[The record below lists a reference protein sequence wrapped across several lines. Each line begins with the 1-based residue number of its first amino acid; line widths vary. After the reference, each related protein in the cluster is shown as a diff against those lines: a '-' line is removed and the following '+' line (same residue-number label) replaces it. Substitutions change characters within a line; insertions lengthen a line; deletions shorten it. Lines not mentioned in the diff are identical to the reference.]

1 MAKFWM
7 DADDYFNRKEKIEVN
22 KEKNNYQKKLSSSKK
37 TRIINVKTGEV
48 MEFESAIE
56 ASKYMDH
63 GKDFSSYLARTKKTS
78 DDGWRAEYI

>member
-1 MAKFWM
+1 MAKCWM
-7 DADDYFNRKEKIEVN
+7 DASDYFNRKEKIDTKKTKIN
-22 KEKNNYQKKLSSSKK
+22 YKEKLNSSKK
-37 TRIINVKTGEV
+37 TRVTNVKTGEV

-56 ASKYMDH
+56 ASEYMNH